1 MLLGKHHP
9 LLSYYIDNQY
19 SLQRFEKSGCML
31 RVCQM
36 SRCKERH
43 SRYHWSLEQVVLE
56 SLQLYRHRLSWKLMR
71 LGDGIP
77 EDR

>member
-1 MLLGKHHP
+1 
-9 LLSYYIDNQY
+9 
-19 SLQRFEKSGCML
+19 ML